1 MTDDSVHAAAS
12 GEPEV
17 DPGEPVKELAG
28 FEYAPSDAFLGL
40 VRRKIQ
46 RRSTVSQVA
55 SFSWNVPKLIL
66 AEVWSA
72 LVQIVNPESGK
83 KGQQP

>member
-1 MTDDSVHAAAS
+1 LSEIPNHSEPEDAS
-12 GEPEV
+12 GI

-28 FEYAPSDAFLGL
+28 FEYDPSDVFWNV

-55 SFSWNVPKLIL
+55 SFSWNIPKLIL
-66 AEVWSA
+66 AEAWSA
-72 LVQIVNPESGK
+72 LIHIIGSQSGK
-83 KGQQP
+83 KEKGL